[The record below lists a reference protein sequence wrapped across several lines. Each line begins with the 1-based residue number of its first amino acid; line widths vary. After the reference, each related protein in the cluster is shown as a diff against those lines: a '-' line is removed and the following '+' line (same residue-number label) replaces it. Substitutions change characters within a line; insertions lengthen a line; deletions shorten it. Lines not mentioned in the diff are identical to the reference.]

1 MVVGQLDRE
10 YFKNTSTVA
19 AIITEHQRTTGS
31 GKEYMDPGTIQKDE
45 RKKEEGGG
53 ELATGK
59 DLHPVE
65 GELKQ
70 GSDPCLRDRF
80 R

>member
-1 MVVGQLDRE
+1 
-10 YFKNTSTVA
+10 
-19 AIITEHQRTTGS
+19 
-31 GKEYMDPGTIQKDE
+31 MDPGTIQKDE
-45 RKKEEGGG
+45 RMKEEGGG